1 MQYTGDQGGPQSL
14 RDVGIS
20 SRDGN
25 ACHDARAVAFHS
37 TYGALVTCVDNS

>member
-14 RDVGIS
+14 CDVCAS
-20 SRDGN
+20 SRDMN
-25 ACHDARAVAFHS
+25 ACHDASAAAFHS